1 LRQKSIALAS
11 RSSIFAD
18 WFLVRSRIDREC
30 ALLLKY
36 PDLAPPLVAQ
46 QLLVSGEDHRHGWHP
61 GFDIVAILRAVWRR
75 LFFGSREGGSTIEQQ
90 LVRTITGRYERTF
103 CRKLREIFLAMLVAA
118 HFKVKAIP
126 RFTFLSL
133 LRQAMNGYRE
143 ACQRLEL
150 VSAFLTMDEAA
161 ALVARLKYP
170 EPRVPPSSRTLQIHL
185 RGKHLLRL
193 YRRHLHDGIYEH
205 LNGTTVHSGTPALG
219 TAQSVPLS

>member
-1 LRQKSIALAS
+1 MKVDRHLPADVLASDKPHSLQPPRGAVYRLRQKSIALAS

-143 ACQRLEL
+143 AFQRSNGFCYFDDGRGRRAGRPAKISRAES
-150 VSAFLTMDEAA
+150 SAQLSYAA
-161 ALVARLKYP
+161 NS
-170 EPRVPPSSRTLQIHL
+170 SSR
-185 RGKHLLRL
+185 
-193 YRRHLHDGIYEH
+193 
-205 LNGTTVHSGTPALG
+205 
-219 TAQSVPLS
+219 